1 MLLLCTTWQGVITSL
16 LVCRYDRIRE
26 TLCHELAHMVWGE
39 HDNRFKELNSQL
51 LKECSQLDW
60 TGHAGHAVSGSHDP
74 AFENPAE
81 AVWVDEDDIMAV
93 TAQSS
98 GQTLRSLA
106 GGSQQPGVSA
116 GVIANPRRAAAMA
129 ASARFASASTSPNS
143 SRSASPDI
151 SRDTKASPSRAEI
164 PASHEP
170 PADSSS
176 HAASGAEVAINPS
189 ADIASMGHHD
199 PSTEQAEEAM
209 RVLGSM
215 DFAPEAASLAS
226 NTAVSLTTHSQTVKE
241 RSHDQAAIE
250 QQQQQRQQ
258 QQQQQQLPIGMQ
270 AHAETQS
277 AAHAP
282 ADVSDHQQPASS
294 NSLKP
299 SVSEVLGAKSNNQ
312 QSDATAPEQKA
323 QAALQNMQKAV
334 ASQDPA
340 QLTSM
345 QDSSMSNADSSK
357 HQIADAPQELLQQE
371 DVMMADDSDDPAAQ
385 RYKQAEAALLQ
396 LKSQAGAA
404 GQQPALETLAKI
416 LQVCT
421 IVCMLCQHA
430 CCWCRPQSLCMTCCS
445 CVCGTC
451 QLWEFAFRC
460 VIWLNACVQTSYI
473 LLSPLSWLSNSLS

>member
-1 MLLLCTTWQGVITSL
+1 MLVL
-16 LVCRYDRIRE
+16 CRYDRIRE

-98 GQTLRSLA
+98 GQTLRSLG
-106 GGSQQPGVSA
+106 GGSQQPGVYA
-116 GVIANPRRAAAMA
+116 GVLASPRRAAAMA
-129 ASARFASASTSPNS
+129 ASARLASASTSPNS

-151 SRDTKASPSRAEI
+151 LRDAKASPSRAEV
-164 PASHEP
+164 PTAQEP

-176 HAASGAEVAINPS
+176 HAAPGAEVAINPS

-209 RVLGSM
+209 RALGSM
-215 DFAPEAASLAS
+215 DFAPEAASLARK
-226 NTAVSLTTHSQTVKE
+226 TAVSLTTHGQNVQE
-241 RSHDQAAIE
+241 ILHDQAAIE
-250 QQQQQRQQ
+250 QQQQQ
-258 QQQQQQLPIGMQ
+258 QQQQQLPNGMQ
-270 AHAETQS
+270 AHAETQ

-282 ADVSDHQQPASS
+282 ADMSHRQQLASS
-294 NSLKP
+294 HSQTP
-299 SVSEVLGAKSNNQ
+299 SVSEALGAKSNDQ
-312 QSDATAPEQKA
+312 ESGATAPEQTA
-323 QAALQNMQKAV
+323 QPALQNMQKA
-334 ASQDPA
+334 AACQDPA
-340 QLTSM
+340 QTTSM
-345 QDSSMSNADSSK
+345 QDSSLTDADSSK
-357 HQIADAPQELLQQE
+357 HQVAGAPQELSQQSDVTME
-371 DVMMADDSDDPAAQ
+371 DFSDDSAVQ
-385 RYKQAEAALLQ
+385 RYKQAEAAVLQ

-421 IVCMLCQHA
+421 TVLHVLAA
-430 CCWCRPQSLCMTCCS
+430 CLLLVQAAFTMQGLL
-445 CVCGTC
+445 
-451 QLWEFAFRC
+451 QL
-460 VIWLNACVQTSYI
+460 YM
-473 LLSPLSWLSNSLS
+473 

>member
-1 MLLLCTTWQGVITSL
+1 MLVL
-16 LVCRYDRIRE
+16 CRYDRIRE

-98 GQTLRSLA
+98 GQTLRSLG
-106 GGSQQPGVSA
+106 GGSQQPGVYA
-116 GVIANPRRAAAMA
+116 GVLASPRRAAAMA
-129 ASARFASASTSPNS
+129 ASARLASASTSPNS

-151 SRDTKASPSRAEI
+151 LRDAKASPSRAEV
-164 PASHEP
+164 PTAQEP

-176 HAASGAEVAINPS
+176 HAAPGAEVAINPS

-209 RVLGSM
+209 RALGSM
-215 DFAPEAASLAS
+215 DFAPEAASLARK
-226 NTAVSLTTHSQTVKE
+226 TAVSLTTHGQNVQE
-241 RSHDQAAIE
+241 ILHDQAATE
-250 QQQQQRQQ
+250 QQQQ
-258 QQQQQQLPIGMQ
+258 QQQQQQLPNGMQ
-270 AHAETQS
+270 AHAETQ

-282 ADVSDHQQPASS
+282 ADMSHRQQLASS
-294 NSLKP
+294 HSQTP
-299 SVSEVLGAKSNNQ
+299 SVSEALGAKSNDQ
-312 QSDATAPEQKA
+312 ESGATAPEQTA
-323 QAALQNMQKAV
+323 QPALQNMQKA
-334 ASQDPA
+334 AACQDPA
-340 QLTSM
+340 QTTSM
-345 QDSSMSNADSSK
+345 QDSSLTDADSSK
-357 HQIADAPQELLQQE
+357 HQVAGAPQELSQQSDVTME
-371 DVMMADDSDDPAAQ
+371 DFSDDSAVQ
-385 RYKQAEAALLQ
+385 RYKQAEAAVLQ

-421 IVCMLCQHA
+421 TVLHVLAA
-430 CCWCRPQSLCMTCCS
+430 CLLLVQAAFTMQGLL
-445 CVCGTC
+445 
-451 QLWEFAFRC
+451 QL
-460 VIWLNACVQTSYI
+460 YM
-473 LLSPLSWLSNSLS
+473 